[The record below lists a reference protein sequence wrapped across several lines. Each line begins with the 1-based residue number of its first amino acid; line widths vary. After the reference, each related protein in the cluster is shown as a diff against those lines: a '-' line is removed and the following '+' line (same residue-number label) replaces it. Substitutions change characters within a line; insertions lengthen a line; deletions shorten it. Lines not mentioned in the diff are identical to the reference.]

1 MSLLYLIFT
10 IFQVY
15 FTILEI
21 IFFTKPP
28 ITHLISVRKS
38 FCKNSQCKESALP
51 DFRTGARFLQQPLSP
66 GAEYGP
72 RKAHKTQKP
81 PTQDQKVIPWG
92 GVAFAYL

>member
-1 MSLLYLIFT
+1 M
-10 IFQVY
+10 
-15 FTILEI
+15 
-21 IFFTKPP
+21 
-28 ITHLISVRKS
+28 
-38 FCKNSQCKESALP
+38 P

-81 PTQDQKVIPWG
+81 PAQDQKVIPWG